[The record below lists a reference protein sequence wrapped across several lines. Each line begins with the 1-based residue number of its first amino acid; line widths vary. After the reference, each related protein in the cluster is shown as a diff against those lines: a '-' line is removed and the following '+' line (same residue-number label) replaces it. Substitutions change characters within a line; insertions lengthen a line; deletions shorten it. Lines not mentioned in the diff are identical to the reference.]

1 MIIHISFQNCTTLK
15 IQKKSILFRLSN
27 LSVLYLTLVLVLTNK
42 CFYRRTK
49 IAFMSSNLREHK
61 KVIPLKPHF
70 RHKSMLCK
78 KAICHVT
85 QILQKIVLVW
95 KDKRKREVKEI
106 ITYYGISIFLFRPY
120 KPLFPLN
127 LFHNKRQF
135 HK

>member
-1 MIIHISFQNCTTLK
+1 MNPILYLTIVSVARKSF
-15 IQKKSILFRLSN
+15 LFRLSN

-85 QILQKIVLVW
+85 TNITKNILVW
-95 KDKRKREVKEI
+95 KRQKKKEVKEI

-127 LFHNKRQF
+127 LFHNKRQL